1 MRIQKSLKEYLID
14 YLIIIILLVI
24 VAVICIIIYAVMSGI
39 AEVSL
44 LQSNLLSFFTS
55 VLPVVLIFTY
65 MDYTGSSF
73 GKKKAYIKL
82 VFQQKTDAKCPASK
96 YREVHPLATRPSG
109 DYFRDIF

>member
-39 AEVSL
+39 AEVRL

-55 VLPVVLIFTY
+55 V
-65 MDYTGSSF
+65 
-73 GKKKAYIKL
+73 
-82 VFQQKTDAKCPASK
+82 
-96 YREVHPLATRPSG
+96 
-109 DYFRDIF
+109 

>member
-1 MRIQKSLKEYLID
+1 MQINELVPLSIRIQKSLKEYLID
-14 YLIIIILLVI
+14 YL
-24 VAVICIIIYAVMSGI
+24 IIIYAVMSGI

-82 VFQQKTDAKCPASK
+82 VFQQKTVAKCTASK
-96 YREVHPLATRPSG
+96 YREVHPLATRPYG
-109 DYFRDIF
+109 ACFRDIF

>member
-1 MRIQKSLKEYLID
+1 MQINELVPLSIRIQKSLKEYLID
-14 YLIIIILLVI
+14 YL
-24 VAVICIIIYAVMSGI
+24 IIIYAVMSGI

-82 VFQQKTDAKCPASK
+82 VFQQKTVAKCPASK
-96 YREVHPLATRPSG
+96 YREVHPLATRP
-109 DYFRDIF
+109 